1 MYTPR
6 YWYEELLIVYSPYF
20 VKGCAIGCGLT
31 FMITILSLT
40 LHFLLARENRRRDR
54 ENGPVEDHE
63 QIDVTQLGD
72 SHPKFRYFT

>member
-1 MYTPR
+1 MYTPAR
-6 YWYEELLIVYSPYF
+6 FHAEVLIVYRPYF

-31 FMITILSLT
+31 FMITFLSLT
-40 LHFLLARENRRRDR
+40 LHFLLACENRRRDR

>member
-1 MYTPR
+1 
-6 YWYEELLIVYSPYF
+6 
-20 VKGCAIGCGLT
+20 
-31 FMITILSLT
+31 MITVLSLT